1 MARETPAGIV
11 AAVNDG
17 AYDVLTNNGD
27 PASYQPGQ
35 TFYSEM
41 AQLFHL
47 SWGNKAYCPAGDPS
61 CTGGP
66 QPGWGLTDPGDF
78 QNMQTALCWSGSRG
92 GVEAAAPSSVGILR
106 TSARDGLGAG

>member
-17 AYDVLTNNGD
+17 AYDVLTKNGD

-78 QNMQTALCWSGSRG
+78 QNMQTALCWSGSRWRCRG
-92 GVEAAAPSSVGILR
+92 GGPVER
-106 TSARDGLGAG
+106 RHSAHLGS